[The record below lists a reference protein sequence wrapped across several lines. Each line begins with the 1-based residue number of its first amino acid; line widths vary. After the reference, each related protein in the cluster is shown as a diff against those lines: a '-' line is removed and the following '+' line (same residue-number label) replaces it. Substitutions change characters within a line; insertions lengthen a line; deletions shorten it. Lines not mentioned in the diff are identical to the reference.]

1 MVGHGG
7 GIVALTLRHKAA
19 PRKSCG
25 GKASTV
31 HLLIFKA
38 SMLQS
43 SLAAGRP
50 QKLPAAP
57 SRILQQTS
65 NSRQTLSC
73 LTHRSARVE
82 RGSRGAVAIV
92 KDGETV
98 ARHTYGY
105 ADLDRRIPLT
115 PQMRMPICSI
125 SKQMVCLVLVSLKRD
140 PTRWMAKSPGDI
152 WEQLDVELRKLLPHL
167 VERGLT
173 VPDLYN
179 MQSGIRD
186 YWAMTTLWG
195 ARPEGQFSI
204 ALDAPQAI
212 ARTKS
217 FHFQPG
223 TEYSYSNV
231 NFHVL
236 GSLIEAVA
244 GQSLGQLLDERVF
257 KPAGMRSAALCPN
270 TAGHPLPVVGYDGD
284 EKHGYTVGINRIEWS
299 GDAGIVASLDD
310 MIAYE
315 KWLDKSHA
323 EEGSLYNTIA
333 ESQTYRDG
341 SVAKY
346 GYGLARGETVGKA
359 WLGHGGALR
368 GFRLWRMHVPE
379 EHLSIVVMFNHEGDS
394 AAPADAILK
403 RLLDWQEP
411 ETPSTMPESG
421 FLGAYLDAETQLLV
435 RVEKCDDEGH
445 VNITYHIAPE
455 KIKLTS
461 GTSVESK
468 GMTANLEGDMLH
480 VQRLRDNRVFRA
492 KRIPNPKDNEAQPKG
507 NQYTGSYHC
516 ADSDSTFHCFG
527 AGSVL
532 YGSFDGFLG
541 KGPAYLMRYVGD
553 DVWLLSN
560 PRGMDA
566 PAPGDWTVVFRRDD
580 SGRVINT
587 TIGCWLARK
596 NEYTRLS

>member
-1 MVGHGG
+1 MTSLPTREAPDSDAAHTKVHQ
-7 GIVALTLRHKAA
+7 ILAHVQDQLRG
-19 PRKSCG
+19 PG
-25 GKASTV
+25 
-31 HLLIFKA
+31 
-38 SMLQS
+38 
-43 SLAAGRP
+43 
-50 QKLPAAP
+50 
-57 SRILQQTS
+57 
-65 NSRQTLSC
+65 
-73 LTHRSARVE
+73 
-82 RGSRGAVAIV
+82 GAVAIV
-92 KDGETV
+92 QNGETL

-115 PQMRMPICSI
+115 PQMHMPICSI

-140 PTRWMAKSPGDI
+140 PTPLMTNSPGDI
-152 WEQLDVELRKLLPHL
+152 WEQLDGELRKVLPHL

-195 ARPEGQFSI
+195 AQPEAPFSI
-204 ALDAPQAI
+204 VLDAPQAI
-212 ARTKS
+212 ARTRS
-217 FHFQPG
+217 FHFEPG

-236 GSLIEAVA
+236 GSMIEAVA
-244 GQSLGQLLDERVF
+244 GQSLGQLLDERIF
-257 KPAGMRSAALCPN
+257 KPAGMKSAALCPN
-270 TAGHPLPVVGYDGD
+270 TAGHPLPVVGYEGD
-284 EKHGYTVGINRIEWS
+284 EKHGYTAGINRIEWS

-315 KWLDKSHA
+315 KWLDKTYA
-323 EEGSLYNTIA
+323 EEGSLYNIVA
-333 ESQTYRDG
+333 QSQTYRDG

-346 GYGLARGETVGKA
+346 GYGLARGDSVGKA

-379 EHLSIVVMFNHEGDS
+379 EHLSVVVMFNHEGDS
-394 AAPADAILK
+394 AAPAESILK
-403 RLLDWQEP
+403 RLLDWEEP
-411 ETPSTMPESG
+411 QTPLTAPDSSI
-421 FLGAYLDAETQLLV
+421 FGAYLDRETQLLV
-435 RVEKCDDEGH
+435 RVEKSDDEGH
-445 VNITYHIAPE
+445 VKFTYHIAPE
-455 KIKLTS
+455 KTKLIS
-461 GTSVESK
+461 GTSIESK
-468 GMTANLEGDMLH
+468 GMNANLEGDILH
-480 VQRLRDNRVFRA
+480 VDRLRDHRVLRA
-492 KRIPNPKDNEAQPKG
+492 KRITGTKDAEALPNGD
-507 NQYTGSYHC
+507 QYTGSYHC

-553 DVWLLSN
+553 DAWLLSN

-566 PAPGDWTVVFRRDD
+566 PAPGDWTVAFKRDN
-580 SGRVINT
+580 SGRVTNV